1 MRPVLLAALF
11 FTAVAACGDSTSP
24 AGPVVS
30 AELLPADTA
39 ITGPAMLRGTGLDES
54 GQANNDATVTW
65 TSLTPAVVTVDEAGT
80 VTPVST
86 GIGRVQIEV
95 EGFTAEATVR
105 AVTNVTA
112 ATNLLPLYPF
122 SSGPTTLQVFSD
134 VSQAD
139 ADSRAAGVQDPWTHW
154 ADVFNTTPPNT
165 SAFFTSWRDLWAAS
179 TAVCTGVDD
188 PDRAAHSFC
197 PSPPRHFMMAVDDD
211 NETAIR
217 FLGQQYMQANYGA
230 ANDFPW
236 LLEGWSSFIAGGDF
250 DENGLIGTPSPRQ
263 VILDDFN
270 AADSGSGIV
279 ALETLLQMASGTFYA
294 GTPPVPQ
301 LVAQAAMFWGW
312 LVTNEPDAAGR
323 VFNEIRLNPAIS
335 NGNLLSAMFDELG
348 MDVAPVETAYLAW
361 ARAQ

>member
-1 MRPVLLAALF
+1 MRRLLLAALF
-11 FTAVAACGDSTSP
+11 VSAAACSDSTSP
-24 AGPVVS
+24 AGPVVA

-39 ITGPAMLRGTGLDES
+39 ITAPSMLRGAGVDDG
-54 GQANNDATVTW
+54 GQANTSATVTW
-65 TSLTPAVVTVDEAGT
+65 TSLTPGIVTVDETGL

-105 AVTNVTA
+105 AVGTVTSA
-112 ATNLLPLYPF
+112 ADLLPLYQF
-122 SSGPTTLQVFSD
+122 SSGPVSIRAFSD

-139 ADSRAAGVQDPWTHW
+139 ADSRAAALEDPWTHW
-154 ADVFNTTPPNT
+154 GDVFNTTPSNT
-165 SAFFTSWRDLWAAS
+165 TTFFTSWRNLWAAS
-179 TAVCTGVDD
+179 LPVCSGVDD

-197 PSPPRHFMMAVDDD
+197 TSPPRHFMMAVDDD

-236 LLEGWSSFIAGGDF
+236 LLEGWSSWIAGGIF
-250 DENGLIGTPSPRQ
+250 DETGLVSIPGPRQ

-270 AADSGSGIV
+270 AADSGSGLT
-279 ALETLLQMASGTFYA
+279 ALQELLQMPASTFYSGTPA
-294 GTPPVPQ
+294 VPE

-312 LVTNEPDAAGR
+312 LVTNQPDAANR
-323 VFNEIRLNPAIS
+323 VFNEFGANPGIS
-335 NGNLLSAMFDELG
+335 NADLLGDMFDELG
-348 MDVAPVETAYLAW
+348 MDVGPVESMYLAW